1 MTNKEAFA
9 LRLSKLRIKKDISA
23 RDMSLTLGQSPAYI
37 NNIET
42 GLALPSMNSFFN
54 ICDFL
59 EITPQEFFNY
69 DNEDPKLKNTLYS
82 EFDNLTPSQ
91 MQNLT
96 SFIKSFTN

>member
-1 MTNKEAFA
+1 MINEKDFG
-9 LRLSKLRIKKDISA
+9 LRLSKLRIEKDISA
-23 RDMSLTLGQSPAYI
+23 RDMSLSLGQNAAYI

-42 GLALPSMNSFFN
+42 SKALPSMTMFFK

-59 EITPQEFFNY
+59 EITPYDFFR
-69 DNEDPKLKNTLYS
+69 DDIESPSAKNTLYS

-96 SFIKSFTN
+96 SFIKSFTH